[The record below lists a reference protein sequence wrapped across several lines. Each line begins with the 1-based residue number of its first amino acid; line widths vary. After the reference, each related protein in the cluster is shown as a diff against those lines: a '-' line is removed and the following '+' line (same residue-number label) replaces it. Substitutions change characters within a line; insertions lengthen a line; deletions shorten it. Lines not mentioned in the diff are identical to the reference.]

1 MTPGMLVEPNDD
13 DMKELF
19 DNALAGYE
27 VVKMKPK
34 INKNKG

>member
-27 VVKMKPK
+27 VVR
-34 INKNKG
+34 INQKKKQ